1 MLLRICLQFPYAKRA
16 KTDDY
21 DTSNMTD
28 KERAFHES
36 IKPSWGPDGT
46 FVYAAPPNARP
57 FGRSSRRARER
68 DGILTIQK
76 QAIVSENRDIHFAK
90 FSNEVCIQPVSMYY
104 PLLTGIQAS
113 ANLLQ
118 KQKDMAIISVSGD
131 VPFVTLPQQFSLADF
146 FDEANPRDPAAAH
159 EKLVWQLAGVLFDPI
174 AVPEE
179 LQQVPGVSERLRKDK
194 LSTFWQKLVDDGCS
208 KHIAMGRTSEEK
220 AIAALSGHRISDA
233 CAHLLDSRDF
243 HLATLVA
250 LIGTKDS
257 MKKDMRE
264 QLNEWQNSQMLS
276 EFSQPIRTIYEL
288 LAGNVCVCDGSKGQ
302 PEDAIKSFVISKR
315 FGLDWRQAFGLR
327 LWYGINSS
335 DIVESAIESFA
346 EDLAQDKET
355 SRPLAWYVEQKVPTL
370 WNDKALEE
378 REDLLWGLL
387 KLYTF
392 ADSDIEDVLRPE
404 NSQLSP
410 LDTRLAWQLSQALT
424 ANGAVRYTEDDE
436 DKADRTTLAFA
447 AQLTNEGSWLDA
459 VFVLLHL
466 SSDEVRAKSVRN
478 HLAHHAGKIGS
489 EESQSFTTLT
499 QTFKIPASW
508 IWEAKALYMRSVE
521 KNPRGEVECLIRAG
535 SFNEAHRTFS
545 KEVAPNTV
553 VELDYDT
560 LRTLLGSFHGKENT
574 ISEWHLGGEIY
585 QDFLQLLDSEK
596 KGWPVDHALL
606 TRLLAGLPAVVD
618 EARHPEFMERVA
630 IEIISGVVAKT
641 VVALGKK
648 GEVSLSSNFAQAIA
662 NAN

>member
-1 MLLRICLQFPYAKRA
+1 MKSPLADLPAVVARGTVYSQSRSKPLYLKIEIFILPNFLTRFVPENLLC
-16 KTDDY
+16 
-21 DTSNMTD
+21 
-28 KERAFHES
+28 
-36 IKPSWGPDGT
+36 G
-46 FVYAAPPNARP
+46 
-57 FGRSSRRARER
+57 
-68 DGILTIQK
+68 
-76 QAIVSENRDIHFAK
+76 
-90 FSNEVCIQPVSMYY
+90 
-104 PLLTGIQAS
+104 PLLTKPQAS
-113 ANLLQ
+113 ADLLQ
-118 KQKDMAIISVSGD
+118 KQKAITEIEASGN
-131 VPFVTLPQQFSLADF
+131 VPYAHLPTKFSFANF
-146 FDEANPRDPAAAH
+146 FDEANPRDPAATH
-159 EKLVWQLAGVLFDPI
+159 EKLVWQLASVLFDPMDI
-174 AVPEE
+174 PEDLRQVPE
-179 LQQVPGVSERLRKDK
+179 VTDRLRKDN
-194 LSTFWQKLVDDGCS
+194 LSAFWQKLVEDACF

-243 HLATLVA
+243 HLATLVS
-250 LIGTKDS
+250 LIGTKDT

-276 EFSQPIRTIYEL
+276 EFSQTIRTIYEL

-302 PEDAIKSFVISKR
+302 PEDRVESFIISKR

-327 LWYGINSS
+327 LWYGIMST
-335 DIVESAIESFA
+335 ETIEQAVQDFA

-355 SRPLAWYVEQKVPTL
+355 SKPRAWYVEQKVSAL
-370 WNDKALEE
+370 WDDKQRKE

-410 LDTRLAWQLSQALT
+410 LDIRLSWQLSQALT

-466 SSDEVRAKSVRN
+466 SSDEVRAKSIQD

-489 EESQSFTTLT
+489 EDSPGFTTLT
-499 QTFKIPASW
+499 QAFKIPASW

-521 KNPRGEVECLIRAG
+521 KNPREEVECLIRAG
-535 SFNEAHRTFS
+535 SFNEAHRAFS
-545 KEVAPNTV
+545 KEVAPKTV

-560 LRTLLGSFHGKENT
+560 LRTLLGGFRGKEAT
-574 ISEWHLGGEIY
+574 ISEWHLGGQIY

-596 KGWPVDHALL
+596 RGGPVDHPLL
-606 TRLLAGLPAVVD
+606 ARLLAGLPAVV
-618 EARHPEFMERVA
+618 EESRHPGFMERVA
-630 IEIISGVVAKT
+630 IETISGVVAKK
-641 VVALGKK
+641 VAALGKK
-648 GEVSLSSNFAQAIA
+648 GEVSVLTILRECY
-662 NAN
+662 

>member
-1 MLLRICLQFPYAKRA
+1 VF
-16 KTDDY
+16 
-21 DTSNMTD
+21 
-28 KERAFHES
+28 
-36 IKPSWGPDGT
+36 
-46 FVYAAPPNARP
+46 
-57 FGRSSRRARER
+57 
-68 DGILTIQK
+68 
-76 QAIVSENRDIHFAK
+76 
-90 FSNEVCIQPVSMYY
+90 
-104 PLLTGIQAS
+104 PLLTDLKAS
-113 ANLLQ
+113 ADLLQ
-118 KQKDMAIISVSGD
+118 KQKSMTIIDGSGN
-131 VPFVTLPQQFSLADF
+131 VPFATLPEHFSFANF

-159 EKLVWQLAGVLFDPI
+159 EKLVWQLASVLFDQMT
-174 AVPEE
+174 VPEE
-179 LQQVPGVSERLRKDK
+179 LQQVSGVSERLRKDS
-194 LSTFWQKLVDDGCS
+194 LSSFWQKLVDDACS

-220 AIAALSGHRISDA
+220 AIAALSGHRIPDA
-233 CAHLLDSRDF
+233 CAHLLESRDF

-250 LIGTKDS
+250 LIGAKDS

-302 PEDAIKSFVISKR
+302 PEDRIESFIISKR

-327 LWYGINSS
+327 LWYGITSS
-335 DIVESAIESFA
+335 ENIEDAVTNFA
-346 EDLAQDKET
+346 EDLAQEKET
-355 SRPLAWYVEQKVPTL
+355 SRPLAWYVEQKVPTI
-370 WNDKALEE
+370 WEDKNLED
-378 REDLLWGLL
+378 RDDLLWGLL

-392 ADSDIEDVLRPE
+392 NDSDIEDVLRPE

-410 LDTRLAWQLSQALT
+410 LDIRLSWQLGQALT

-447 AQLTNEGSWLDA
+447 AQLTNEGSWLDT

-466 SSDEVRAKSVRN
+466 SSDPVREKSIQN

-489 EESQSFTTLT
+489 EDSQSFTTLT

-535 SFNEAHRTFS
+535 SYNEAHRTFS
-545 KEVAPNTV
+545 KEVAPKTV

-560 LRTLLGSFHGKENT
+560 LRNLLGGFHGKENT

-585 QDFLQLLDSEK
+585 QDFLGLLDSEK
-596 KGWPVDHALL
+596 RGWQVNHALL
-606 TRLLAGLPAVVD
+606 ERLLAGLPAVV
-618 EARHPEFMERVA
+618 EESRHPGFMEKVA
-630 IEIISGVVAKT
+630 IETISGVVAKAM
-641 VVALGKK
+641 VALGKK
-648 GEVSLSSNFAQAIA
+648 GEVSLSSARYLNIT
-662 NAN
+662 NPN

>member
-1 MLLRICLQFPYAKRA
+1 LLNSPTRFAS
-16 KTDDY
+16 D
-21 DTSNMTD
+21 S
-28 KERAFHES
+28 F
-36 IKPSWGPDGT
+36 
-46 FVYAAPPNARP
+46 
-57 FGRSSRRARER
+57 
-68 DGILTIQK
+68 
-76 QAIVSENRDIHFAK
+76 IVF
-90 FSNEVCIQPVSMYY
+90 
-104 PLLTGIQAS
+104 PLLTDLKAS
-113 ANLLQ
+113 ADLLQ
-118 KQKDMAIISVSGD
+118 KQKSMTIIDGSGN
-131 VPFVTLPQQFSLADF
+131 VPFATLPEHFSFANF

-159 EKLVWQLAGVLFDPI
+159 EKLVWQLASVLFDQMT
-174 AVPEE
+174 VPEE
-179 LQQVPGVSERLRKDK
+179 LQQVSGVSERLRKDS
-194 LSTFWQKLVDDGCS
+194 LSSFWQKLVDDACS

-220 AIAALSGHRISDA
+220 AIAALSGHRIPDA
-233 CAHLLDSRDF
+233 CAHLLESRDF

-250 LIGTKDS
+250 LIGAKDS

-302 PEDAIKSFVISKR
+302 PEDRIESFIISKR

-327 LWYGINSS
+327 LWYGITSS
-335 DIVESAIESFA
+335 ENIEDAVTNFA
-346 EDLAQDKET
+346 EDLAQEKET
-355 SRPLAWYVEQKVPTL
+355 SRPLAWYVEQKVPTI
-370 WNDKALEE
+370 WEDKNLED
-378 REDLLWGLL
+378 RDDLLWGLL

-392 ADSDIEDVLRPE
+392 NDSDIEDVLRPE

-410 LDTRLAWQLSQALT
+410 LDIRLSWQLGQALT

-447 AQLTNEGSWLDA
+447 AQLTNEGSWLDT

-466 SSDEVRAKSVRN
+466 SSDPVREKSIQN

-489 EESQSFTTLT
+489 EDSQSFTTLT

-535 SFNEAHRTFS
+535 SYNEAHRTFS
-545 KEVAPNTV
+545 KEVAPKTV

-560 LRTLLGSFHGKENT
+560 LRNLLGGFHGKENT

-585 QDFLQLLDSEK
+585 QDFLGLLDSEK
-596 KGWPVDHALL
+596 RGWQVNHALL
-606 TRLLAGLPAVVD
+606 ERLLAGLPAVV
-618 EARHPEFMERVA
+618 EESRHPGFMEKVA
-630 IEIISGVVAKT
+630 IETISGVVAKAM
-641 VVALGKK
+641 VALGKK
-648 GEVSLSSNFAQAIA
+648 GEVSLSSARYLNIT
-662 NAN
+662 NPN